1 MMPVLAGSPLA
12 TDAATAERPVW
23 AQQIL
28 AARQVREWSQAD
40 AVRELRNV
48 SAESL
53 PDDETMIR
61 QWKRWESGKT
71 MPGGFYRPLIANLFG
86 ASVLGLFPEVNGVPA
101 EPISPLRLRTQV
113 DLFGGPEPQDWQ
125 TRVEIRLAV
134 HPTADELMGLVVFAG
149 TGVLTPDELD
159 DDDAVTETVRF
170 GLAYGGAGQLDTWA
184 QRVREMY
191 ADPGAGPELPA
202 GYLIKLR
209 RAVARVFGV
218 VA

>member
-1 MMPVLAGSPLA
+1 MTVTLNPPY
-12 TDAATAERPVW
+12 TQAAPTGAERPVW

-28 AARQVREWSQAD
+28 AARQVRDWSQAD
-40 AVRELRNV
+40 AVRELRKV

-53 PDDETMIR
+53 PDDDTMIR

-71 MPGGFYRPLIANLFG
+71 MPGAFYKPLIANLFG
-86 ASVLGLFPEVNGVPA
+86 ASVLGLFPEVTGVPA
-101 EPISPLRLRTQV
+101 EPINPLRLRTQV

-125 TRVEIRLAV
+125 TRVEIRISV
-134 HPTADELMGLVVFAG
+134 HPTADELMGLVIFGG
-149 TGVLTPDELD
+149 TGVLTLAELD

-170 GLAYGGAGQLDTWA
+170 ALAYGGAGEAATWA
-184 QRVREMY
+184 QRVREMF
-191 ADPGAGPELPA
+191 ADPTTGPELPA
-202 GYLIKLR
+202 GYLVKLR

>member
-12 TDAATAERPVW
+12 SEAATAERPVW

-28 AARQVREWSQAD
+28 AARQVRQWSQGD
-40 AVRELRNV
+40 AVRELRTV
-48 SAESL
+48 SAEPL

-71 MPGGFYRPLIANLFG
+71 MPGAFYKPLIANLFG
-86 ASVLGLFPEVNGVPA
+86 ASVLGLFPEVTGVPGEQA
-101 EPISPLRLRTQV
+101 SAPRLRTQV
-113 DLFGGPEPQDWQ
+113 DLFGSPEPQDWQ

-159 DDDAVTETVRF
+159 DDAAVTETVRF
-170 GLAYGGAGQLDTWA
+170 ALAYGGAGEVATWA
-184 QRVREMY
+184 QRIREMF
-191 ADPGAGPELPA
+191 ANPATGPELPA
-202 GYLIKLR
+202 GYLPKLR
-209 RAVARVFGV
+209 RTIARIFGV

>member
-12 TDAATAERPVW
+12 SEAATAERPVW

-28 AARQVREWSQAD
+28 AARQVRQWSQGD
-40 AVRELRNV
+40 AVRELRKL
-48 SAESL
+48 SAEPL
-53 PDDETMIR
+53 PDDETMVR

-71 MPGGFYRPLIANLFG
+71 MPGAFYKPLIANLFG
-86 ASVLGLFPEVNGVPA
+86 ASVLGLFPEVTGVPA
-101 EPISPLRLRTQV
+101 EPVSAPRLRTQV

-159 DDDAVTETVRF
+159 DDAAVTETVRF
-170 GLAYGGAGQLDTWA
+170 ALAYGGAGEVATWA
-184 QRVREMY
+184 QRIREMF
-191 ADPGAGPELPA
+191 ANPATGPELPA
-202 GYLIKLR
+202 GYLPKLR
-209 RAVARVFGV
+209 RTIARIFGV

>member
-12 TDAATAERPVW
+12 SEAATAERPVW

-28 AARQVREWSQAD
+28 AARQVRQWSQGD
-40 AVRELRNV
+40 AVRELRTV
-48 SAESL
+48 SAEPL

-71 MPGGFYRPLIANLFG
+71 MPGTFYKPLIANLFG
-86 ASVLGLFPEVNGVPA
+86 ASVLGLFPEVTGVPG
-101 EPISPLRLRTQV
+101 EPVSAPRLRTQV

-159 DDDAVTETVRF
+159 DDAAVTETVRF
-170 GLAYGGAGQLDTWA
+170 ALAYGGAGEVATWA
-184 QRVREMY
+184 QRIREMF
-191 ADPGAGPELPA
+191 ADPATGPELPA
-202 GYLIKLR
+202 GYLPKLR
-209 RAVARVFGV
+209 RAIARVFGV

>member
-1 MMPVLAGSPLA
+1 M
-12 TDAATAERPVW
+12 
-23 AQQIL
+23 
-28 AARQVREWSQAD
+28 
-40 AVRELRNV
+40 
-48 SAESL
+48 SAEPL

-61 QWKRWESGKT
+61 QWKRWESGKN
-71 MPGGFYRPLIANLFG
+71 MPGAFYKPLIANLFG
-86 ASVLGLFPEVNGVPA
+86 ASVLGLFPEVTGVPA
-101 EPISPLRLRTQV
+101 EPVSPLHLRTQV

-170 GLAYGGAGQLDTWA
+170 ALAYGGAGEVATWA
-184 QRVREMY
+184 QQVREMF
-191 ADPGAGPELPA
+191 ADPDAGPWLPA
-202 GYLIKLR
+202 GYLVKLR
-209 RAVARVFGV
+209 RTVARVFGV